1 MIQIAVV
8 EDEEIVISVVDF
20 EHGGGLSNPRIR
32 EVDDS
37 GDIEN
42 ILKELIEKFSE

>member
-1 MIQIAVV
+1 MKMIA
-8 EDEEIVISVVDF
+8 
-20 EHGGGLSNPRIR
+20 LSNPRIR